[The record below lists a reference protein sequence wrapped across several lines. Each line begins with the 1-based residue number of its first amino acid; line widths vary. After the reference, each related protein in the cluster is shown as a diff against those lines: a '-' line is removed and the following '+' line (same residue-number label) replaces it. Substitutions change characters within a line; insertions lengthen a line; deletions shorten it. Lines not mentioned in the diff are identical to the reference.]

1 MASVEVGYSVGITSR
16 LLSLG
21 FAVIF
26 ANSALAATVTRD
38 QGEVFLNRGSGYK
51 AVTQSAEASVG
62 DQIMVKPKGQA
73 RVVFPD
79 GCSVLVSVGMVF
91 TIGAKSPCEQKG
103 RHIET
108 AASLPP
114 EKQAPGG
121 SGDVLF
127 LSVAGVSAG
136 LMLLPSSDKAASP

>member
-1 MASVEVGYSVGITSR
+1 MRIASR

-21 FAVIF
+21 SAVIF
-26 ANSALAATVTRD
+26 ATSALAATVTRD

-51 AVTQSAEASVG
+51 PVTQPMEASVG
-62 DQIMVKPKGQA
+62 DQVMVKPKGQA

-79 GCSVLVSVGMVF
+79 GCSVLVSLGMVF
-91 TIGAKSPCEQKG
+91 TIGSKSPCEQKG

-114 EKQAPGG
+114 EKQAPDG

-127 LSVAGVSAG
+127 LSVVGVSAG
-136 LMLLPSSDKAASP
+136 LILLPSKDKGASP